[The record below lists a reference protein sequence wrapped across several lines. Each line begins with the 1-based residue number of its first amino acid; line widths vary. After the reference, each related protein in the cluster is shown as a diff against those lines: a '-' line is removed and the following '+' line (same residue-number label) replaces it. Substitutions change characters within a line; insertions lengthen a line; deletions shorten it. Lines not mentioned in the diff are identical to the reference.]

1 MLRFLEQHSA
11 DWVRLN
17 RCMFSR
23 VYPGGMRIASSNYN
37 PTLAWCAGV
46 QVSIHS
52 HVSPNVPKDTCLSHV
67 SQHVLKHI
75 CVFRTLCVS
84 YCYPLTRLVCR
95 RADGSAQLSDA
106 RARDAAQPR

>member
-17 RCMFSR
+17 RRMFCR

-46 QVSIHS
+46 QVPIHS
-52 HVSPNVPKDTCLSHV
+52 HVSRNVLKDMCLSHSV
-67 SQHVLKHI
+67 RL
-75 CVFRTLCVS
+75 L
-84 YCYPLTRLVCR
+84 CYPFTRLVCR